1 MFVYISVCGRVCLY
15 RNFEAPLGSHGSFV
29 TNTSE
34 KRITNEYIL
43 LVVMRMTLTMLQ
55 ATNNVVIARRLI
67 KEQREEKIL
76 HVVHVV

>member
-1 MFVYISVCGRVCLY
+1 MFSWFVRHEYIG
-15 RNFEAPLGSHGSFV
+15 
-29 TNTSE
+29 

-43 LVVMRMTLTMLQ
+43 LEVMRMILTMLQ

-67 KEQREEKIL
+67 KEQWEEKIL